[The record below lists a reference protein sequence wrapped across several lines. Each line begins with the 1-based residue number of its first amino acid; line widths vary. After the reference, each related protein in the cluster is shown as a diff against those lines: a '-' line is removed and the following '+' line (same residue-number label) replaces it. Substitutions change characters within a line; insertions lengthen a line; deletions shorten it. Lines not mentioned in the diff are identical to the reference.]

1 MRRVLVTGG
10 GSGIGRAVA
19 LGFAEAGDQVTIT
32 GRRLEPLQE
41 VAEGRNI
48 TCATADVTRE
58 EDVAQLFETPFDVV
72 VANAGSGG
80 AAKVKDTSLEMW
92 ESTLSVN
99 LTGVFLTFR
108 AALQDMPKGGRL
120 IAVASTAGLQG
131 AANIGAYSASKHG
144 VIGLVRSIAH
154 EVAQSDVTCN
164 AVCPGF
170 VDTPMSER
178 VIDGLMKR
186 FGLDR
191 DAAIKMVVAG
201 NPAGRMI
208 TPEEVASAVAYLAS
222 PLASMVNGHAM
233 AVTGGEV

>member
-10 GSGIGRAVA
+10 GSGIGQAVA
-19 LGFAEAGDQVTIT
+19 IGFANAGDHVTIT

-41 VAEGRNI
+41 VAKGHNI
-48 TCATADVTRE
+48 TCAQADVTN
-58 EDVAQLFETPFDVV
+58 EDDVDRLFEKPFDVV
-72 VANAGSGG
+72 VANAGSGT
-80 AAKVKDTSLEMW
+80 AAKVKDTSLEVW

-108 AALQDMPKGGRL
+108 AALRDMPKGGRL
-120 IAVASTAGLQG
+120 IAVASTAGLKG
-131 AANIGAYSASKHG
+131 WSNIGAYAASKHG
-144 VIGLVRSIAH
+144 VVGLVRSIAH

-178 VIDGLMKR
+178 VIDGLMQR
-186 FGLDR
+186 FDMDR
-191 DAAIKMVVAG
+191 EAAIKMVVAG
-201 NPAGRMI
+201 NPVGRMI
-208 TPEEVASAVAYLAS
+208 SPQEVASAVFYLAS
-222 PLASMVNGHAM
+222 PDASMVNGHAM